1 VNRLY
6 ESFSRTTR
14 FLTSLVPPALL
25 FVGFFGVVG
34 LVRIR
39 VQGWVGTA
47 VGIVA
52 GASLAL
58 GLLLA
63 YWVFFDWLNLRVI
76 RKTLRGGSAL
86 RDGEV
91 VAFDGFVRIEG
102 EPMISP
108 FSGTPCAAYTY
119 FVASSRESSPRS
131 GRERSVLAQGF
142 HMVRTRIEGATHSLE
157 LCSFPAFEDD
167 LREDASG
174 ARWGGAARALIDG
187 LSGKAPSAGE
197 RERQSRL
204 LEVRHTEVDEVHQDY
219 LMGAV
224 GPSADAL
231 VIVEEVLPLGQ
242 AVCAIGTYDRERN
255 GLTAR
260 RSRLGPNLFVYR
272 GSAAEISSRMDEEL
286 RRSATTVAWLLGI
299 GALLLGLALLPVD
312 ILSRI
317 PLIGSSVV
325 APS

>member
-1 VNRLY
+1 
-6 ESFSRTTR
+6 
-14 FLTSLVPPALL
+14 
-25 FVGFFGVVG
+25 
-34 LVRIR
+34 
-39 VQGWVGTA
+39 
-47 VGIVA
+47 
-52 GASLAL
+52 
-58 GLLLA
+58 
-63 YWVFFDWLNLRVI
+63 
-76 RKTLRGGSAL
+76 
-86 RDGEV
+86 
-91 VAFDGFVRIEG
+91 
-102 EPMISP
+102 
-108 FSGTPCAAYTY
+108 
-119 FVASSRESSPRS
+119 
-131 GRERSVLAQGF
+131 
-142 HMVRTRIEGATHSLE
+142 
-157 LCSFPAFEDD
+157 
-167 LREDASG
+167 
-174 ARWGGAARALIDG
+174 
-187 LSGKAPSAGE
+187 
-197 RERQSRL
+197 
-204 LEVRHTEVDEVHQDY
+204 VRHTEVDEVHQDY

-286 RRSATTVAWLLGI
+286 RCSATTVAWLLGI